1 MSTGSSSNI
10 IIRLQNLP
18 NEARAA
24 DIVSDACAA
33 NVLRKSPSL
42 SSLAAIFYRIEY
54 SGWWCTCW

>member
-24 DIVSDACAA
+24 DIVSDD
-33 NVLRKSPSL
+33 
-42 SSLAAIFYRIEY
+42 
-54 SGWWCTCW
+54 CTPNDSFE